1 MSKLRRSN
9 ALAPIGLYSTPLRAK
24 GIRIGIMIALNMIAE
39 RIALQD
45 YANPLY

>member
-39 RIALQD
+39 RIALS
-45 YANPLY
+45 ANPLY